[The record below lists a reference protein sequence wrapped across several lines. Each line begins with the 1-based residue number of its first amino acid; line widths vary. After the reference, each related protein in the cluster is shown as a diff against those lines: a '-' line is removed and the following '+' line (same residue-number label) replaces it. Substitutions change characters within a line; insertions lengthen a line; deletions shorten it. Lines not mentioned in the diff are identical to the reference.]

1 MPCVLVALP
10 THAQIAANAVIGTGA
25 MQGQFFLFGPGGAEE
40 NATECIQ
47 HLLAHMPRRD
57 LLLLFSEPFR
67 FVDFIIETV
76 RTHEAYL
83 PTTRARPSCPL
94 YARPC
99 APCRAQC
106 RIDSPTTHSCY
117 PVD

>member
-1 MPCVLVALP
+1 MML
-10 THAQIAANAVIGTGA
+10 QIATNAVVGLAA
-25 MQGQFFLFGPGGAEE
+25 MQGQFFLTGPGGTEA

-76 RTHEAYL
+76 RCLCVVTDL
-83 PTTRARPSCPL
+83 LIS
-94 YARPC
+94 
-99 APCRAQC
+99 
-106 RIDSPTTHSCY
+106 HSCAFTDFRT
-117 PVD
+117 PA